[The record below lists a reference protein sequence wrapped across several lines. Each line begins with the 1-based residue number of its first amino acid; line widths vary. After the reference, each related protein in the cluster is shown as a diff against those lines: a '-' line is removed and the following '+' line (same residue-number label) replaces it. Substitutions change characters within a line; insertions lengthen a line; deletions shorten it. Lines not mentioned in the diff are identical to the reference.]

1 MLTTSFAEQSSLMND
16 QLGGKMKEVVEFVA
30 QFIVNS
36 PDKVKV
42 TEENSPE
49 GVLLRLEVDPD
60 DKGRVI
66 GKQGRVAQAM
76 RTVLRVAAAKKGTRV
91 QLEIV

>member
-1 MLTTSFAEQSSLMND
+1 MITANLVEHSSILD
-16 QLGGKMKEVVEFVA
+16 DRLGGRMKEVVEYVA
-30 QFIVNS
+30 QFIVNA

-49 GVLLRLEVDPD
+49 GVVLRLEVDPD

>member
-1 MLTTSFAEQSSLMND
+1 MFSTSFVEQSSQINE
-16 QLGGKMKEVVEFVA
+16 QLGGQMKEVVEYVA
-30 QFIVNS
+30 QFIVNA

-42 TEENSPE
+42 TEENTPE